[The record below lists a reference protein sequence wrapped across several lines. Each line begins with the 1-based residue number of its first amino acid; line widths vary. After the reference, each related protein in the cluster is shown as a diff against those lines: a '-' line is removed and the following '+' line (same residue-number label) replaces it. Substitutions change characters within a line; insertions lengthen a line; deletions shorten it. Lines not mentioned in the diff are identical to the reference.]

1 MKKMEITIKRD
12 GLNLHGLLKG
22 TNKIKN
28 DIIAILMHGFQQDFV
43 CSLTTSMIKASQQF
57 VLTLMGAEKV
67 MVNLKI

>member
-1 MKKMEITIKRD
+1 MEITIKRD

-22 TNKIKN
+22 TYKIKN
-28 DIIAILMHGFQQDFV
+28 DIIAILMHGFQKDFV

>member
-43 CSLTTSMIKASQQF
+43 CSLS
-57 VLTLMGAEKV
+57 L
-67 MVNLKI
+67 LK